1 MSPEKLAGNIE
12 KRMDRVNTYHL
23 KMDMEIFSSE
33 APRVYSIEQWFQ
45 SPDQYRMEM
54 IGGEARQVII
64 SSGEDTWIYHPELK
78 DYYRISGSLQEES
91 HTPFLLSEFW
101 ENLLNA
107 RELNIVGEERHEN
120 NSFYILEVI
129 PREQTSHWF
138 RETIWLEKK
147 KLVPFM
153 IEVYDDQGSQV
164 SEFRYK
170 EIVIN
175 EDINPELFESDFSWE
190 EASVHCQAL
199 SFTLEEVS
207 ETVDFTLK
215 QPSYLPSGTQF
226 DLITIYEEPCHRSV
240 IFHYRGSTQ
249 FSLIQ
254 KGPLNQEEEL
264 AETAAG
270 VDAVGAQRVLLG
282 EDYGFIREDQGI
294 NTIFWQSQE
303 QKYIITGELD
313 SEQMVKV
320 ASSLS
325 N

>member
-1 MSPEKLAGNIE
+1 
-12 KRMDRVNTYHL
+12 
-23 KMDMEIFSSE
+23 
-33 APRVYSIEQWFQ
+33 
-45 SPDQYRMEM
+45 
-54 IGGEARQVII
+54 
-64 SSGEDTWIYHPELK
+64 
-78 DYYRISGSLQEES
+78 
-91 HTPFLLSEFW
+91 
-101 ENLLNA
+101 LLNA
-107 RELNIVGEERHEN
+107 RELNIVGEEKHEN

-207 ETVDFTLK
+207 EAVDFTLK
-215 QPSYLPSGTQF
+215 QPSYLPSGTKL

-240 IFHYRGSTQ
+240 IFHYRGPSVQ

-254 KGPLNQEEEL
+254 KGLVNMEEL

-270 VDAVGAQRVLLG
+270 MDAVGAQRVPLG

-294 NTIFWQSQE
+294 NTIFWQFQE